1 MAEVTV
7 EKGPQKTRDEEKER
21 DPERLEGKG
30 RELLLLA
37 PFQAGGR
44 GGQTEKT
51 SECYSTVLLAGCGRL
66 LEFSTFKLYCLPR
79 NHPKLDAM
87 DQLEASPVN

>member
-44 GGQTEKT
+44 GGQTDKT
-51 SECYSTVLLAGCGRL
+51 SECYSTACWVWPFIRVLH
-66 LEFSTFKLYCLPR
+66 F
-79 NHPKLDAM
+79 
-87 DQLEASPVN
+87 

>member
-1 MAEVTV
+1 MPRSAQLAEVTV

-44 GGQTEKT
+44 GGQTDET
-51 SECYSTVLLAGCGRL
+51 SECYSTACWVWPFIRVLH
-66 LEFSTFKLYCLPR
+66 F
-79 NHPKLDAM
+79 
-87 DQLEASPVN
+87 